1 MYIIIKETDMNIYPS
16 AWKEMGTFTFCME
29 SDRLEHVHF
38 CLEGDGGGGGGGGN
52 LHVYRERN
60 RNIYMETDRE
70 KRLHVCTE
78 RDRNIYMFI
87 GKKQFHLY
95 MERDRN
101 IYTERGRGT
110 LHEKKTGTFT
120 GLHRKRQEHVHV
132 YRERDRQEHLDGKRR
147 RETCACDHK
156 MR

>member
-38 CLEGDGGGGGGGGN
+38 CLEGDGGEGGGEFTC
-52 LHVYRERN
+52 LQ
-60 RNIYMETDRE
+60 
-70 KRLHVCTE
+70 
-78 RDRNIYMFI
+78 
-87 GKKQFHLY
+87 GKKQEY
-95 MERDRN
+95 
-101 IYTERGRGT
+101 
-110 LHEKKTGTFT
+110 LHGNRQRETPTC
-120 GLHRKRQEHVHV
+120 LHRKRQEHVHV